1 MENNKIT
8 NTEQETIIKDITIL
22 NTTLYDTETELHNTE
37 TQHTDEINAFY
48 FLNESNE
55 TDAIKILFNEFPTL
69 KDDIKRIETQIK
81 QYTDDIKQYTDDI
94 QNKREHLKNTL
105 KKSYSLTPTI
115 KDYYIIIYR
124 RDKNF
129 YLLLDKRQNINRYT
143 DINHFFYIL
152 YKKHKISKYEFNIY
166 RRYKTLSYNMKS
178 QLNTYLIHKINKTHH
193 KKGYEYLRQ
202 HRNIKYNYYDDVTRQ
217 NYKIKIDLSHFT
229 DDINAYIKEEII
241 RKGYIETRIIET
253 IRKTKTLL

>member
-8 NTEQETIIKDITIL
+8 NTEQQTLIKDITIL
-22 NTTLYDTETELHNTE
+22 NTTLYDTETKLY
-37 TQHTDEINAFY
+37 TDEINAFY

-69 KDDIKRIETQIK
+69 KDDIYRIETQIK
-81 QYTDDIKQYTDDI
+81 QYTDAI
-94 QNKREHLKNTL
+94 QHKREYLKDTLKN
-105 KKSYSLTPTI
+105 SYSLTPTL
-115 KDYYIIIYR
+115 KDYYIVIYR
-124 RDKNF
+124 RDNNIYF
-129 YLLLDKRQNINRYT
+129 LLDKRQNINRYT

-152 YKKHKISKYEFNIY
+152 YKKHKISKYEFSIY
-166 RRYKTLSYNMKS
+166 RRYKTLSYTMKS
-178 QLNTYLIHKINKTHH
+178 QLNTYLIHKINKTKH

-229 DDINAYIKEEII
+229 DDIHAYIKEEII